1 MNPEILLSEA
11 KEMQL
16 LLTKHRRYLHTHP
29 ELGFDLRQ
37 TKEYVKKEL
46 ISIGY
51 EPVECG
57 KCGLVVLAGSKNSD
71 KTFLIRADMDALPIL
86 EQADVKFKSEN
97 SGKMHACGHDMHTAM
112 LLGAARLLKRHENE
126 LKGTIKLMFQPAEET
141 LDGCKDMV
149 GADVLNNPTV
159 DAALMLHVT
168 LGMPLQTGSAIIC
181 DGGISAP
188 AAEYFEIKIQGKGCH
203 GAMPELGV
211 DPITIASHIVIAL
224 QELHAR
230 ELAMAD
236 DAVLTIGTMQA
247 GDANNIIPD
256 TAVLRGIELGVAEWV
271 NQFINLYTFILEK
284 YNFQVAE
291 EINIK
296 NIFKIKVR
304 DQSNPEFKNIPLK
317 NYFEKKSSG
326 DYTRSSIHGVKGET
340 YDAVLIYIKS
350 KTGKTLTPK
359 FLMEGELEDELMRI
373 AYVAMTR
380 PRRLLMI
387 AMPENKKLK
396 EYKRFPTDKWDYEYI

>member
-188 AAEYFEIKIQGKGCH
+188 AADYFEIKIQGKGCH

>member
-57 KCGLVVLAGSKNSD
+57 KCGLVVLAGSKNSN

-181 DGGISAP
+181 DGGISSP
-188 AAEYFEIKIQGKGCH
+188 AADYFEIKIQGKGCH

-211 DPITIASHIVIAL
+211 DPISIASHIVIAL

-256 TAVLRGIELGVAEWV
+256 TAVLRGTMRAYDE
-271 NQFINLYTFILEK
+271 N
-284 YNFQVAE
+284 
-291 EINIK
+291 
-296 NIFKIKVR
+296 VR
-304 DQSNPEFKNIPLK
+304 NRLK
-317 NYFEKKSSG
+317 NRLIEICNGTAKTFRGIADVTFTSGCPSLLNNADVSSDIAKYCKELLGEKRAYSQSEL
-326 DYTRSSIHGVKGET
+326 RSLSAPDTKASKATGSE
-340 YDAVLIYIKS
+340 DFSYIS
-350 KTGKTLTPK
+350 HQIPS
-359 FLMEGELEDELMRI
+359 
-373 AYVAMTR
+373 V
-380 PRRLLMI
+380 MI
-387 AMPENKKLK
+387 ALAAGNSENGCPYPLHHPKVIFDENVLVYGSAIYAYTAIRWL
-396 EYKRFPTDKWDYEYI
+396 EEHS

>member
-188 AAEYFEIKIQGKGCH
+188 AADYFEIKIQGKGCH

-211 DPITIASHIVIAL
+211 DPISIASHIVIAL

-256 TAVLRGIELGVAEWV
+256 TAVLRGTMRAYDE
-271 NQFINLYTFILEK
+271 N
-284 YNFQVAE
+284 
-291 EINIK
+291 
-296 NIFKIKVR
+296 VR
-304 DQSNPEFKNIPLK
+304 NRLK
-317 NYFEKKSSG
+317 NRLIEICNGTAKTFRGIADVTFTSG
-326 DYTRSSIHGVKGET
+326 CPS
-340 YDAVLIYIKS
+340 
-350 KTGKTLTPK
+350 
-359 FLMEGELEDELMRI
+359 
-373 AYVAMTR
+373 
-380 PRRLLMI
+380 
-387 AMPENKKLK
+387 
-396 EYKRFPTDKWDYEYI
+396 

>member
-141 LDGCKDMV
+141 LEGCKDMV
-149 GADVLNNPTV
+149 DANVLNNPTV

-188 AAEYFEIKIQGKGCH
+188 AADYFEIKIQGKGCH

-256 TAVLRGIELGVAEWV
+256 TAVLRGTRSTKHLCEILQIVKDKKLILNIGGSFLVDCSKGELDPMTEGMVKMWGVFAEMERNIISQRV
-271 NQFINLYTFILEK
+271 KSGMKNAVAKGKTIGRPATTSDNLPDKFWK
-284 YNFQVAE
+284 YYKQYQDKQ
-291 EINIK
+291 INI
-296 NIFKIKVR
+296 
-304 DQSNPEFKNIPLK
+304 SEF
-317 NYFEKKSSG
+317 
-326 DYTRSSIHGVKGET
+326 
-340 YDAVLIYIKS
+340 A
-350 KTGKTLTPK
+350 
-359 FLMEGELEDELMRI
+359 
-373 AYVAMTR
+373 
-380 PRRLLMI
+380 RLLNCSRTSI
-387 AMPENKKLK
+387 
-396 EYKRFPTDKWDYEYI
+396 YKYLRIVEAD

>member
-86 EQADVKFKSEN
+86 EQADIKFKSEN
-97 SGKMHACGHDMHTAM
+97 TGKMHACGHDMHTAM
-112 LLGAARLLKRHENE
+112 LLGAARLLKTHESE
-126 LKGTIKLMFQPAEET
+126 IRGTVKLMFQPAEET
-141 LDGCKDMV
+141 LEGCKDMV
-149 GADVLNNPTV
+149 DADVLNNPTV

-168 LGMPLQTGSAIIC
+168 LGMPLQTGSTIIC

-188 AAEYFEIKIQGKGCH
+188 AADYFEIKIQGKGCH

-256 TAVLRGIELGVAEWV
+256 TAVLRGTMRAYDENIRKRLKVRLEEISKGIAKTFRGVADVKFTSGCPTLLNNTNVSVDVTKYCKELLGKDMAFSQSELRSLASSNANATKAV
-271 NQFINLYTFILEK
+271 GSEDFAYISHKIPSIMVALTAGNAENGYLYPLHHPKVIFDENALAIGSCIYAYSAMRWLE
-284 YNFQVAE
+284 E
-291 EINIK
+291 H
-296 NIFKIKVR
+296 
-304 DQSNPEFKNIPLK
+304 S
-317 NYFEKKSSG
+317 
-326 DYTRSSIHGVKGET
+326 
-340 YDAVLIYIKS
+340 
-350 KTGKTLTPK
+350 
-359 FLMEGELEDELMRI
+359 
-373 AYVAMTR
+373 
-380 PRRLLMI
+380 
-387 AMPENKKLK
+387 
-396 EYKRFPTDKWDYEYI
+396 